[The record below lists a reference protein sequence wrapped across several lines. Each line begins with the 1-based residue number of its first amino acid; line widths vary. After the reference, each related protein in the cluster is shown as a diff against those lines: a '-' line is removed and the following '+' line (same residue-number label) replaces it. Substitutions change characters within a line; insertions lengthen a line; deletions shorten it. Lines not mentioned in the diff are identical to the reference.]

1 MIISYNIQVYSSE
14 FIGVL
19 LWRILWNY
27 YYYSFFF
34 FGKEMQKKYS
44 NLLSFE
50 EEEIIIIIILFFWE
64 CRRNIRIADFVHGWQ
79 MEREE
84 KIFPGLKTRW
94 LVICRNGCHMVI
106 DISLVLISNHPQLE
120 EIFLLIFV
128 IMVKMLIEIYIKEK
142 GKKKYSFLNKG
153 KTGNF

>member
-1 MIISYNIQVYSSE
+1 MKNPLK
-14 FIGVL
+14 L
-19 LWRILWNY
+19 LLLF
-27 YYYSFFF
+27 FFF

-120 EIFLLIFV
+120 EIFFTDFRHYGKNVDWNLYRR
-128 IMVKMLIEIYIKEK
+128 KR
-142 GKKKYSFLNKG
+142 KKKYSFLNKG

>member
-1 MIISYNIQVYSSE
+1 MSLLE
-14 FIGVL
+14 FC
-19 LWRILWNY
+19 
-27 YYYSFFF
+27 F
-34 FGKEMQKKYS
+34 EE
-44 NLLSFE
+44 SFE
-50 EEEIIIIIILFFWE
+50 IIIIILFFWE

-120 EIFLLIFV
+120 EIFFTDFRHYGKNVDWNLY
-128 IMVKMLIEIYIKEK
+128 KRKR
-142 GKKKYSFLNKG
+142 KKKIFFFKQRKNRKFLNVA
-153 KTGNF
+153 NFETNFTQFLFRS

>member
-1 MIISYNIQVYSSE
+1 
-14 FIGVL
+14 
-19 LWRILWNY
+19 
-27 YYYSFFF
+27 
-34 FGKEMQKKYS
+34 
-44 NLLSFE
+44 
-50 EEEIIIIIILFFWE
+50 
-64 CRRNIRIADFVHGWQ
+64 
-79 MEREE
+79 
-84 KIFPGLKTRW
+84 
-94 LVICRNGCHMVI
+94 MVI